1 MYVIR
6 KCYGYFCHKEVK
18 SFTMDTKKLEALV
31 LAVER
36 GSLTAAAQEMGY
48 TQSGLTNMMNAL
60 ESELGLGL
68 LLRSKS
74 GVSLTPTGEAL
85 LPYMQALLRESR
97 ALEQAA
103 EALQR
108 RSAQLL
114 RLGAYSSVAR
124 QWVPALLADFRQD
137 CPDTDVTV
145 DVGGIP
151 DIYDK
156 LHADE
161 LDCAIVSYSE
171 ARCQGLSFVPLR
183 DDPLVAVLPGLYK
196 PSAQDFPVTGF
207 RGQEFLMPSAG
218 FEADIT
224 PIFGQSMDKVAA
236 RVRYTNLDDA
246 AIVSMVEHKLGVSIL
261 SELVVQDMN
270 YHVRVLPLD
279 PPCSRHLGIAMAERR
294 RGDHNIQRFVR
305 CAQTVVP
312 GLYAAQQQ
320 QN

>member
-1 MYVIR
+1 MAIVYATDENFR
-6 KCYGYFCHKEVK
+6 E
-18 SFTMDTKKLEALV
+18 
-31 LAVER
+31 
-36 GSLTAAAQEMGY
+36 LTAEGPVVVDFFSKTCVPCKMLAKV
-48 TQSGLTNMMNAL
+48 L
-60 ESELGLGL
+60 EEVDDEFPFVNIV
-68 LLRSKS
+68 K
-74 GVSLTPTGEAL
+74 V
-85 LPYMQALLRESR
+85 
-97 ALEQAA
+97 
-103 EALQR
+103 
-108 RSAQLL
+108 
-114 RLGAYSSVAR
+114 
-124 QWVPALLADFRQD
+124 DIDD
-137 CPDTDVTV
+137 CPKTAEEFAVS
-145 DVGGIP
+145 GIP

-171 ARCQGLSFVPLR
+171 TRCQGLSFVPLR
-183 DDPLVAVLPGLYK
+183 DDPLVAILPGLYK
-196 PSAQDFPVTGF
+196 PNAQDFPVTGF

-312 GLYAAQQQ
+312 GLYAAQQDQ
-320 QN
+320 K